1 MAAPVSLLSL
11 GFRLFFCL
19 THGRVCLCAR
29 LTCELLSNF
38 SSRWLLSN
46 LVINRS
52 ERKFWV
58 FFTFEQ
64 WRKQRAKSQVLLLL
78 SSASLQRM
86 LYLEFGVI
94 YMTHSR
100 NHMWRFLLYH
110 VIKVSRVFVEAQSG
124 WKSSPFSVLCNKFVR
139 RIQKK
144 RQRGNENTQ
153 QWVQTHEAKAC
164 AANARSQLPQTQ
176 PQTSSVFPKNKK
188 KCFPLKSVATLAP
201 CSPRPLP
208 SPLHTLILFRG
219 DFMLRCEQK

>member
-1 MAAPVSLLSL
+1 MSRGVSSRLRVWVFTTKCNAKVALAARVSLLSL
-11 GFRLFFCL
+11 GFRLFFCP
-19 THGRVCLCAR
+19 THGRLRVCLCAR

-52 ERKFWV
+52 ERKFCF

-86 LYLEFGVI
+86 LYLKFVVI

-110 VIKVSRVFVEAQSG
+110 VIKVSQVFVEAQSG
-124 WKSSPFSVLCNKFVR
+124 WKFSPFWVLCNKLVR
-139 RIQKK
+139 RFQKK

-164 AANARSQLPQTQ
+164 AANAKSQLPQTQ
-176 PQTSSVFPKNKK
+176 PQRLSVFWR
-188 KCFPLKSVATLAP
+188 A
-201 CSPRPLP
+201 
-208 SPLHTLILFRG
+208 
-219 DFMLRCEQK
+219 